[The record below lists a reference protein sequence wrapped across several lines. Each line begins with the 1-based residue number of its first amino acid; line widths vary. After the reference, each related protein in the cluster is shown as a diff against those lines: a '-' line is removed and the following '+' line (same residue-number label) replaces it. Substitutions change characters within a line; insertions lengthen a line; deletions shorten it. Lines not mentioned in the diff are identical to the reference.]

1 MDQQY
6 GGGYIVLG
14 NTLIHAYI
22 GKRPHGYRR
31 NPLPI
36 EAQGHADTRVGSY
49 VYSCDLIDFTELDQG
64 VKQTDPGILR
74 QILYWD
80 ILGLY
85 QAFIQ

>member
-22 GKRPHGYRR
+22 GKRPHGYRC

-36 EAQGHADTRVGSY
+36 EAQGYADTRVGSY
-49 VYSCDLIDFTELDQG
+49 VYTRDLIDFTEPDQG

-74 QILYWD
+74 QIPYRD
-80 ILGLY
+80 IPGLY